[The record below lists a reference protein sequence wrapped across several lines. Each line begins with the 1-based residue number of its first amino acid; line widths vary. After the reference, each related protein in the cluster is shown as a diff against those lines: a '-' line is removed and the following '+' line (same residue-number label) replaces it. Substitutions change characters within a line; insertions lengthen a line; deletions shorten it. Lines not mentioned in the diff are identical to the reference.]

1 MAKIIRLDN
10 RDIAIDLKP
19 AGLILGVLGAGLVG
33 ESLSRGRISPAG
45 LSIGLVAIPV
55 VLLLY
60 PLPGVTE
67 RVRVAR
73 MLVIKRYLVSLAISI
88 GVIVELSTI
97 ISFAGFGMPTAA
109 AIAAFLCGSSVAF
122 IEPAAVTKMKSQHDV
137 DIIHGDLFIV
147 LILPILIAITYMSI
161 FGPSIVHGESSP
173 GTLLISVFH
182 VVLLAFI
189 FPDYT
194 TEIPPNDLTAVQAY
208 IVVLVVTTVIFI
220 WSYTVHGRPQRLVVG
235 ILGSSVIIYVL
246 LASLAILSIKRADH
260 DS

>member
-109 AIAAFLCGSSVAF
+109 AIAAFLCSSSVTF
-122 IEPAAVTKMKSQHDV
+122 IEPAAVTKAKSQNDMFHL
-137 DIIHGDLFIV
+137 DLFI
-147 LILPILIAITYMSI
+147 IIIGPILTAIVNLSI
-161 FGPSIVHGESSP
+161 FGPSIVHGEGSP
-173 GTLLISVFH
+173 VTFIVSLPHAI
-182 VVLLAFI
+182 LLALI

-194 TEIPPNDLTAVQAY
+194 TETAPNDLTAVQAY
-208 IVVLVVTTVIFI
+208 ITVLAVTTVITI
-220 WSYTVHGRPQRLVVG
+220 WSYTIHGRPQRLIGG
-235 ILGSSVIIYVL
+235 ILVSSFIIYVL
-246 LASLAILSIKRADH
+246 LASLAILSIKRADY